1 MPDVSVPSGDCVASQ
16 GLVRD
21 VALRVR
27 AQLSRGPLCLSV
39 DGVFWAR
46 GVGPLHGAWAK
57 PLDRSSYLFETSCT
71 SPKKSLL
78 GQVVA
83 RTSSIPFGWS
93 WVGGVFDVGSSCQ
106 WRNASFCLLKNVN
119 FKVSSMAR
127 RFSMHP
133 GSRIR
138 KYPRRFI
145 YQPSEMVKHLPWF
158 HGCPLKVLLVDRT
171 STGPFDMPL
180 LGRGSTNRRGVL
192 SSFLGYPNLWRWP
205 ELVITFCAV
214 PSYIYIYIRIYI
226 YTYIQYL
233 VGGLEPWNFMTFHSV
248 GKFHPPPTDSY
259 FSAG

>member
-1 MPDVSVPSGDCVASQ
+1 M
-16 GLVRD
+16 
-21 VALRVR
+21 
-27 AQLSRGPLCLSV
+27 
-39 DGVFWAR
+39 
-46 GVGPLHGAWAK
+46 
-57 PLDRSSYLFETSCT
+57 
-71 SPKKSLL
+71 
-78 GQVVA
+78 A

-171 STGPFDMPL
+171 STGPFDMLL

-192 SSFLGYPNLWRWP
+192 SSFLGYPNLWRWT

-214 PSYIYIYIRIYI
+214 PSYIYVYIYI
-226 YTYIQYL
+226 YIQYL

>member
-1 MPDVSVPSGDCVASQ
+1 M
-16 GLVRD
+16 
-21 VALRVR
+21 
-27 AQLSRGPLCLSV
+27 
-39 DGVFWAR
+39 
-46 GVGPLHGAWAK
+46 
-57 PLDRSSYLFETSCT
+57 
-71 SPKKSLL
+71 
-78 GQVVA
+78 A

-171 STGPFDMPL
+171 STGPFDMLL

-192 SSFLGYPNLWRWP
+192 SSFLGYPNLWRWT

-214 PSYIYIYIRIYI
+214 PSYIYVYIYI
-226 YTYIQYL
+226 YSIWLVVWNHGILWLSIQLGSSIHPQLTHIFQRGRYTTNQYIYL
-233 VGGLEPWNFMTFHSV
+233 
-248 GKFHPPPTDSY
+248 GKL
-259 FSAG
+259 

>member
-1 MPDVSVPSGDCVASQ
+1 M
-16 GLVRD
+16 
-21 VALRVR
+21 
-27 AQLSRGPLCLSV
+27 
-39 DGVFWAR
+39 
-46 GVGPLHGAWAK
+46 
-57 PLDRSSYLFETSCT
+57 
-71 SPKKSLL
+71 
-78 GQVVA
+78 A

-93 WVGGVFDVGSSCQ
+93 WVGGVFNVGSSCQ

-133 GSRIR
+133 RSRIR

-214 PSYIYIYIRIYI
+214 PSYIYMYI
-226 YTYIQYL
+226 YTVSGWWFGTMEFYDFPFSWEVHNPQL
-233 VGGLEPWNFMTFHSV
+233 TPSFFSGVGIPPTSIYKSSIYHRKCPWNMIIIMN
-248 GKFHPPPTDSY
+248 HPS
-259 FSAG
+259 